1 MTHQYSRAERLL
13 TRPFPTKTQTTEP
26 PYPNGADQSMIGTS
40 AVRPFSLDT
49 KAKGKETQPQL
60 ELSARLPMGPAGLI
74 KLPEALQESVS
85 RLVDMSV
92 ACRYLAAQCQV
103 RQGNWSD
110 ALEILGEA
118 NPFRL
123 SGARLSPWLY
133 HGANAR
139 QIEVGRQ
146 FLT

>member
-13 TRPFPTKTQTTEP
+13 TRPFPTKSQTTEP
-26 PYPNGADQSMIGTS
+26 SYHNEFDHFMTGPST
-40 AVRPFSLDT
+40 VHPFPVDT
-49 KAKGKETQPQL
+49 KGKDKETQPQS
-60 ELSARLPMGPAGLI
+60 EPSSRLPMGPAGLI
-74 KLPEALQESVS
+74 KLPEALQENVS

-118 NPFRL
+118 NPFRH
-123 SGARLSPWLY
+123 SGTPGLPY
-133 HGANAR
+133 
-139 QIEVGRQ
+139 
-146 FLT
+146 

>member
-13 TRPFPTKTQTTEP
+13 TRPFPIKNQTAEP
-26 PYPNGADQSMIGTS
+26 PYPNGFDHSMAGS
-40 AVRPFSLDT
+40 VARPFFPDN
-49 KAKGKETQPQL
+49 KGKGKETQPQP
-60 ELSARLPMGPAGLI
+60 EPSFRLPMGPAGLI
-74 KLPEALQESVS
+74 KLPEALQENVS

-118 NPFRL
+118 NPFRH
-123 SGARLSPWLY
+123 SGAHVYCSGCAWC
-133 HGANAR
+133 
-139 QIEVGRQ
+139 
-146 FLT
+146 